1 MVAKLKDVAKLAGVS
16 VTTVSRVINNYGSL
30 SEKTIN
36 KVHEAMRELN
46 YQPNA
51 LARAMQGK
59 PSKFIGLIFPNI
71 INPFYAE
78 LVNDLEYRLF
88 AKGYKTIIASSAQN
102 PDIEHD
108 YLAMLMANQVDGII
122 SGSHN
127 LGIEEYQRIKA
138 PIVSF
143 DRYLADSIPIV
154 SADSYRGGKM
164 AAEYL
169 IAKNVSHPAILI
181 DEDTS
186 VSPTLNRVQGAIDCF
201 SAHQIEYVPLDAK
214 KTNLETTFPGE
225 YDGVMATND
234 VDALKI
240 MRLAVRAGKRI
251 NEDFHVTGYDG
262 SKMICELT
270 PELPTV
276 QQPTAELADLLIDT
290 LMERI
295 KNPDAKL
302 TPAPLAVAFHYP
314 EDQ

>member
-59 PSKFIGLIFPNI
+59 PSKFIGLSFPNI

-143 DRYLADSIPIV
+143 DRYLADNIPIV
-154 SADSYRGGKM
+154 SADSYRGGQM

-169 IAKNVSHPAILI
+169 ISKNVKHPAVLI

-186 VSPTLNRVQGAIDCF
+186 VSPTLNRVQGAVDCF
-201 SAHQIEYVPLDAK
+201 AAHRIEYVPLDAK
-214 KTNLETTFPGE
+214 KTDLQATFAGK
-225 YDGVMATND
+225 YDGVVATND

-240 MRLAVRAGKRI
+240 IHLAVRAGKQI
-251 NEDFHVTGYDG
+251 NKNFHVTGYDG
-262 SKMICELT
+262 SKMIRELS

-276 QQPTAELADLLIDT
+276 QQPTAALSELLIDT
-290 LMERI
+290 LMKRI
-295 KNPDAKL
+295 KNPAARL
-302 TPAPLAVAFHYP
+302 NPQPLMVDFHYP
-314 EDQ
+314 EI